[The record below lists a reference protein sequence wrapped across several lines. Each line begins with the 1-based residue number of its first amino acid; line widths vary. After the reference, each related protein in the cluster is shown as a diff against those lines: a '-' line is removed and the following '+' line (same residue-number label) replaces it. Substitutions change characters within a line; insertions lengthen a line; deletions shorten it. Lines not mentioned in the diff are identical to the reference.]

1 MSSYPGGKSGAGIYQ
16 RLINLIPRHGILVV
30 PFAGHCGVVRNIR
43 PAEHT
48 IVIDRDPAVC
58 QSLKQLIERRLM
70 KVRYTTSN
78 LTGRVAKL
86 TLEPD
91 GAADEL
97 FLGDL
102 VHSFKEGTDVELTG
116 KNGVI
121 RVFTPGSN
129 EKPLDNGNN
138 HE

>member
-1 MSSYPGGKSGAGIYQ
+1 M
-16 RLINLIPRHGILVV
+16 
-30 PFAGHCGVVRNIR
+30 
-43 PAEHT
+43 
-48 IVIDRDPAVC
+48 D
-58 QSLKQLIERRLM
+58 
-70 KVRYTTSN
+70 VRYTTN
-78 LTGRVAKL
+78 KVTGRVTKL
-86 TLEPD
+86 TLEPS

-129 EKPLDNGNN
+129 EETLDNGNN